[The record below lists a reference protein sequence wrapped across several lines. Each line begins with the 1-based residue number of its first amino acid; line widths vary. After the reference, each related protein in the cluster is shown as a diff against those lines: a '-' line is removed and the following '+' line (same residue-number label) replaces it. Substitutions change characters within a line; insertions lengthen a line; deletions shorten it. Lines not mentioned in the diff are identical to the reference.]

1 MNIQDAPVSLTA
13 RWFVVQTGLR
23 QEKLALENLHRQKF
37 EAYCP
42 FVLKELRPRGQPARI
57 VPLPFF
63 PRYVFV
69 RVDMTVCGWRSIYG
83 TRGVSGVL
91 MSTDRGSK
99 ALGRMVEEIQA
110 REVKGL
116 LQLAPEATAC
126 PYQEGQAVTFK
137 DMLEAIFVE
146 RVDDKRCRIMISL
159 IGGRDSEHVVDL
171 ADIES
176 R

>member
-1 MNIQDAPVSLTA
+1 MNIADAPKSTTA
-13 RWFVVQTGLR
+13 RWFVIQTGLR
-23 QEKLALENLHRQKF
+23 QEKLALENLQRQKF

-42 FVLKELRPRGQPARI
+42 MVLKTVRPRGQPERI
-57 VPLPFF
+57 IPLPFF

-83 TRGVSGVL
+83 TRGVTGVL
-91 MSTDRGSK
+91 MSTDRGSR
-99 ALGRMVEEIQA
+99 ALAKMIEEIQA
-110 REVKGL
+110 REVAGL
-116 LQLAPEATAC
+116 LQLAPEATVC

-137 DMLEAIFVE
+137 DLINAVFLE
-146 RVDDKRCRIMISL
+146 RVDDRRCRIMISL